1 MIYNA
6 VLRRYPVELYQDLKK
21 ANGLFTTTIFTLVS
35 AVHKLSWVAGIC
47 SGMKLYRGLKETFS
61 LPDHFYKCDKNG
73 CSGFTE
79 YAFMST
85 TSKISVALSYSQSE
99 GDDDAAGAVGKLF
112 VIEVGSVDRGAS
124 VKEFSQ
130 YEDENEYLYAPF
142 SFIQTTG
149 APYVEVTDDRGVIR
163 MIPVKVNTNFKT
175 RTLEEQL
182 EMKKEMHVTAFRHH
196 IDEIEVELN
205 KKMLTQSA
213 KDRLQ
218 SDKSADVNHTL
229 EGFVARIVEQCKDV
243 LSRHK
248 AKNHEDY
255 INDAVYRN
263 LVLEMID
270 VKSMAIAKFDEWLQN
285 DNFIRF
291 RWNGTLRGVYRLWT
305 AHLDQKRLSCEP
317 GPQKQAAAI
326 ELCKACGCIVESVD
340 EKNELGETRLMC
352 AAAEGRS
359 AQFLQRLVDAGA
371 CVNYARPDGVTAIW
385 LAAQGGHPKCI
396 RSLVGH
402 NASVNKAANNGA
414 TPLYTA
420 ARNGKSECIQVLA
433 ELKANVNEHDDH
445 GSYPVHQAAMYGH
458 IDAIQELIRL
468 GAEINQEDGNR
479 FFPFDFASE
488 SNHSKCAEF
497 IKSKGGKQAGVRGK
511 ATQADKNLII
521 STGDISDIDGFFAL
535 AEYAKTGSDVLFVM
549 NYPAYIGVDEKDV
562 DIGYANHNP
571 GLGYRYSAKQVFDK
585 VPRPLPDHYVEFLSV
600 YDSIHDENQRM
611 KCAMTDIAFKLANK
625 IWDEVPGRGNLF
637 FGIGGINAINPFSE
651 SAIKNEVLV
660 YSEVIRNTDKQ
671 LIGPEQGTVY
681 ASSGEVCTISW
692 PDYSNIYMDF
702 NGSLAF
708 WNGYLAQRLS
718 QVDVVGKIRGVF
730 IMGGVYADRE
740 PVTMPAIPNILNR
753 FSSATMNQLYH
764 PQNAAD
770 FFAFLSQFKINTWT
784 ISNNVVKSLDSFV
797 PGTNQ
802 KTEQGIDSFLTS
814 NGLGGDFLKKCAL
827 LHYCSRYNPP
837 RKPFDFYCATALCT
851 LLRSQKVE
859 PLPPTRNIF
868 QAPKQRP
875 VVRAQSE
882 VLPRRQM
889 HMFYSNVY
897 GITFISDED
906 TWKSAR
912 SQYSNVIDTEIKEG
926 DAESVKSKKDYFK
939 KEIELMD
946 TIDYLSSLDVSDL
959 SFDMDSS
966 NKIVIV
972 EHQPQEK

>member
-1 MIYNA
+1 
-6 VLRRYPVELYQDLKK
+6 
-21 ANGLFTTTIFTLVS
+21 
-35 AVHKLSWVAGIC
+35 
-47 SGMKLYRGLKETFS
+47 MKLYRGLKESFS

-85 TSKISVALSYSQSE
+85 TSKINIALSYSRSEPDSE
-99 GDDDAAGAVGKLF
+99 GEEGETGAVGKLF

-130 YEDENEYLYAPF
+130 YEDEDEYLYAPF
-142 SFIQTTG
+142 SFVQKTG
-149 APYVEVTDDRGVIR
+149 APYVEVTEDCGVIR
-163 MIPVKVNTNFKT
+163 MIPIKVNTNIKT

-205 KKMLTQSA
+205 KRIVTQNA
-213 KDRLQ
+213 ADRLQ
-218 SDKSADVNHTL
+218 ADKSADENHTL
-229 EGFVARIVEQCKDV
+229 KGFVARIVEQCKDV
-243 LSRHK
+243 LSRHR

-285 DNFIRF
+285 DSFIRF

-305 AHLDQKRLSCEP
+305 AHLDQKRLAYEP
-317 GPQKQAAAI
+317 GPQRQAATI
-326 ELCKACGCIVESVD
+326 ELCKACGWIVESVD

-359 AQFLQRLVDAGA
+359 SQFLQRLVDAGA
-371 CVNYARPDGVTAIW
+371 CVNYARPDGVTAIR
-385 LAAQGGHPKCI
+385 LAAQGGHHKCI
-396 RSLVGH
+396 RSLVAL
-402 NASVNKAANNGA
+402 NAAVNQAANNGA
-414 TPLYTA
+414 MPLYIA

-445 GSYPVHQAAMYGH
+445 GSYPVHQAALYGH
-458 IDAIQELIRL
+458 NDAIEVLIRL
-468 GAEINQEDGNR
+468 GADINQQDGNR
-479 FFPFDFASE
+479 FSPFDVALESGHSE
-488 SNHSKCAEF
+488 CAEF
-497 IKSKGGKQAGVRGK
+497 IKSKGGKVAGVRGR
-511 ATQADKNLII
+511 AAQADKNLII

-535 AEYAKTGSDVLFVM
+535 AEYAKTGADVLFVM

-571 GLGYRYSAKQVFDK
+571 GLGYRYRAKQVFDN
-585 VPRPLPDHYVEFLSV
+585 VLRPLPDHYVEFLRA
-600 YDSIHDENQRM
+600 YDSVDDENQRM
-611 KCAMTDIAFKLANK
+611 KCAMTDIAFKMANN
-625 IWDEVPGRGNLF
+625 IWDEVPGRGTLL

-660 YSEVIRNTDKQ
+660 YSEIIRNTDTQ
-671 LIGPEQGTVY
+671 LIRPEQGTVY
-681 ASSGEVCTISW
+681 ASNGDVCTISW
-692 PDYSNIYMDF
+692 SDYSNIYMDF

-718 QVDVVGKIRGVF
+718 EEDVVGKIRGVF

-740 PVTMPAIPNILNR
+740 PVTMPAIPNVLNR

-764 PQNAAD
+764 PQNASD
-770 FFAFLSQFKINTWT
+770 FFAFLAQFKIKTWT

-802 KTEQGIDSFLTS
+802 KTEEGIDSFLSS
-814 NGLGGDFLKKCAL
+814 NGLSGEFLKKCAL

-837 RKPFDFYCATALCT
+837 RKPFDYYCAIALCT
-851 LLRSQKVE
+851 LLRSEKVE
-859 PLPPTRNIF
+859 PLPSTRNVF
-868 QAPKQRP
+868 QAPKPRTLM
-875 VVRAQSE
+875 RSRSG
-882 VLPRRQM
+882 VLPWRQM

-897 GITFISDED
+897 GITFISSED
-906 TWKSAR
+906 TWKATR
-912 SQYSNVIDTEIKEG
+912 SNYSNAIDTEIKEG
-926 DAESVKSKKDYFK
+926 DAENVKSKKDYFK

-946 TIDYLSSLDVSDL
+946 TIDYLSSLTVFDL

-966 NKIVIV
+966 KKIVIV
-972 EHQPQEK
+972 EHQPHEK